1 MKNILFGTLI
11 LFSVTFCESKKTS
24 NQTEK
29 SVSISQIRL
38 VKAPPSPNYYDSEL
52 NLSDI
57 NLTPTDT
64 SYLVNFSF
72 DVKNYELGV
81 LTPDANDRGIANSE
95 KGQHIHLILNNK
107 PYSAHY
113 DSIAQKILSKGQYVA
128 LAFLSRSYHESVK
141 NKNSFVL
148 TTFNAGNSK
157 KSSYEFDEEGQH
169 MFYSRPKGTY
179 KGSDISNLLL
189 DFFLVN
195 ITLDPKGNK
204 VRATINGEI
213 FIIDEWVP
221 YYIQGLKPGI
231 LTVKL
236 ELLNADGA
244 VIEGPFNDVTRSV
257 ILSE

>member
-11 LFSVTFCESKKTS
+11 LFSITFCKPKKTS
-24 NQTEK
+24 IQTEEA
-29 SVSISQIRL
+29 VSTSQIQL
-38 VKAPPSPNYYDSEL
+38 VKAPSSPNYHDSEL
-52 NLSDI
+52 SLSNL
-57 NLTPTDT
+57 NLTPSDT
-64 SYLVNFSF
+64 NFLVNFSF
-72 DVKNYELGV
+72 DVKNYDLGV
-81 LTPDANDRGIANSE
+81 QTADANDRSIANSE
-95 KGQHIHLILNNK
+95 KGQHIHLILNNE

-113 DSIAQKILSKGQYVA
+113 DPSAQKILSKGQYVA

-141 NKNSFVL
+141 NKNSFEL
-148 TTFNAGNSK
+148 TTFNTGNSK
-157 KSSYEFDEEGQH
+157 KSTYKFDEKGQH

-179 KGSDISNLLL
+179 KGSEISNLLL
-189 DFFLVN
+189 DFFLINV
-195 ITLDPKGNK
+195 TLDPNGNK

-213 FIIDEWVP
+213 FMIDEWVP

-231 LTVKL
+231 LTIKL

>member
-1 MKNILFGTLI
+1 MKNILIGTFI
-11 LFSVTFCESKKTS
+11 LFSVTFCKSKKRS
-24 NQTEK
+24 KQTEK
-29 SVSISQIRL
+29 AVSTSQIQL
-38 VKAPPSPNYYDSEL
+38 VKAPSSPDYLDSEL

-57 NLTPTDT
+57 NLTSTDS
-64 SYLVNFSF
+64 SYLVNFNF

-81 LTPDANDRGIANSE
+81 LTSDANDRDIANSE
-95 KGQHIHLILNNK
+95 KGQHIHLILNNE

-113 DSIAQKILSKGQYVA
+113 DSIAQKNLSKGQYVA

-141 NKNSFVL
+141 NENSFTL
-148 TTFNAGNSK
+148 TTFDAGSAK
-157 KSSYEFDEEGQH
+157 KSPYKFDEKGQH

-179 KGSDISNLLL
+179 RGSDINNLLL

-195 ITLDPKGNK
+195 VTLDPKGNK
-204 VRATINGEI
+204 VRATINGKI
-213 FIIDEWVP
+213 FMIYEWVP

-236 ELLNADGA
+236 ELLNPDGA

-257 ILSE
+257 MLSE